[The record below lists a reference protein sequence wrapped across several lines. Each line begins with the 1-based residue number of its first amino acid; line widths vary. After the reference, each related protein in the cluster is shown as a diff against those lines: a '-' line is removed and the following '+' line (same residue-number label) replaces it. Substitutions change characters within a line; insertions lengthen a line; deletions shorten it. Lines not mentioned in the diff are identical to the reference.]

1 MASADHTVRFG
12 VFELDIRSGE
22 LRKSGA
28 RIRLQEQPLQILS
41 LLLERP
47 GEIVTREA
55 ICKKLW
61 PDGTFVDFDH
71 SLNAAVVRL
80 REALDDSA
88 DNPRFIETVPR
99 RGYRF
104 IAPVQGRADDSSA
117 PSAARAASRSRR
129 KLWWVAAT
137 VVMLLL
143 SLALPIALNVGGLRQ
158 RLFASTDS
166 QPKIES
172 IAVLPLKNLMND
184 PAQDYFVEGM
194 HESLIAELSKVSALK
209 VISRT
214 SAMQF
219 KEAKMSLPE
228 IARKLN
234 VDAVVEGSVLRE
246 GNQIRITVQLIYGP
260 SEKQLWGRSFDR
272 ELGGILILYREVA
285 KAIADEIKVALTP
298 SEKARLTNARSV
310 RPEAHE
316 AFLKGLSIWGQRAD
330 DSAQR
335 SMEYFKQAIAL
346 DPNYAL
352 AYARLAFSHTLAAVP
367 PREHFPKA
375 KEAALK
381 ALEIDDQV
389 AEAYAAL
396 ALTSYF
402 YDWDWAAAEQYAR
415 RALELDPNSAVSH
428 HVYGLY
434 LSTMGRHDEA
444 IAAMQRAAE
453 LEPLVPLSIINLA
466 KTYVWAQQYERARQV
481 MLNCVE
487 LDPKC
492 ASDAHF
498 VFGVIYMQQGLYQ
511 QALEEFKK
519 EERIAGCCL
528 FQVYVL
534 YALTGRKREARV
546 ALNDFKREKNASGLA
561 IARLHAAL
569 GDRDEAFT
577 WLEKAYQQRN
587 RDLPNLKETPE
598 WDPLHPLRDDPR
610 FQDLLRRMNFPE

>member
-487 LDPKC
+487 L
-492 ASDAHF
+492 
-498 VFGVIYMQQGLYQ
+498 
-511 QALEEFKK
+511 
-519 EERIAGCCL
+519 
-528 FQVYVL
+528 VYC
-534 YALTGRKREARV
+534 
-546 ALNDFKREKNASGLA
+546 N
-561 IARLHAAL
+561 
-569 GDRDEAFT
+569 
-577 WLEKAYQQRN
+577 
-587 RDLPNLKETPE
+587 
-598 WDPLHPLRDDPR
+598 
-610 FQDLLRRMNFPE
+610 